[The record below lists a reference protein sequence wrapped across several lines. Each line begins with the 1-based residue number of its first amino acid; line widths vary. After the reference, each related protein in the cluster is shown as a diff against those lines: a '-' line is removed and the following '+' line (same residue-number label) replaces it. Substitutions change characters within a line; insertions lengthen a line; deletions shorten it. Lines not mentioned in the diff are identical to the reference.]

1 METTQNQ
8 QKPREQLSPNDPNRK
23 NRFKGEAVMFLN
35 LTLASAIMAFNIK
48 SFVRTGG
55 LFPGG
60 FVGLTVLIQQI
71 ADVFFELKI
80 PYSALYLPLNLIP
93 ALIGFKYIGKKF
105 TIYSFYVV
113 FLSGILTDLLPDIT
127 ITYDTLLIA
136 VFGGLI
142 NGVAISLC
150 LLNGASSGGT
160 DFISIYYSEK
170 KGIDAWNYILLA
182 NVVILGTA
190 GVLFGFDK
198 ALYSIIYQYTGTQM
212 IQILFKRYQKDTLLI
227 ITAFPAA
234 VYEKIRELTHHDATL
249 IKGTGCYEGTERHLL
264 YSVVGREQVDA
275 VINAIRKIDEKA
287 FINVINTEQINGRF
301 YRTPT
306 K

>member
-1 METTQNQ
+1 METTQKQQNQ
-8 QKPREQLSPNDPNRK
+8 LTPKNSNGK
-23 NRFKGEAVMFLN
+23 NRIKKEAVLFIS
-35 LTLASAIMAFNIK
+35 LTLVSALMAFNLK

-71 ADVFFELKI
+71 AEVFLHIKI
-80 PYSALYLPLNLIP
+80 PYSALYLPLNLSP
-93 ALIGFKYIGKKF
+93 AFIGFKYIGKKF

-113 FLSGILTDLLPDIT
+113 FLSGILTDLFPDIT

-142 NGVAISLC
+142 NGTAISLC
-150 LLNGASSGGT
+150 LQNGASSGGT

-227 ITAFPAA
+227 ITAYPTA

-249 IKGTGCYEGTERHLL
+249 IEGTGCYEGTERHIL
-264 YSVVGREQVDA
+264 YSVIGREQVDA
-275 VINAIRKIDEKA
+275 VISAIRKIDEKA
-287 FINVINTEQINGRF
+287 FINVINTEQVNGRF

-306 K
+306 R